1 MSRLLDIEAH
11 FHEHLK
17 VRDAINMINAIG
29 FTHVDIPCLLGG
41 TRSLV
46 LGIIESHEGG
56 LRYSVL
62 HPESSAKIAGIVLS
76 TIETCWESEFF
87 RSTMKGANNG

>member
-11 FHEHLK
+11 VYEHLK
-17 VRDAINMINAIG
+17 VRDVINMIEGIG
-29 FTHVDIPCLLGG
+29 FTHVDIPSLRGG
-41 TRSLV
+41 TTSLV

-56 LRYSVL
+56 LRYSSL
-62 HPESSAKIAGIVLS
+62 HPESSAKIAGLVLR